1 VANKIRKPAVNGK
14 VSKGTREFAPLHGT
28 GRRVSVE
35 RSTKETQIAM
45 TVDLD
50 GTGESEISTGVGFF
64 DHILSA
70 LAKHGALDLN
80 VSVKGDTHIDDH
92 HTVEDTGIVLGMA
105 VQKALGNKAGIR
117 RFGFASV
124 PLDEALSQATVD
136 LAGRAHLSICGSER
150 LGKGK
155 VGTFDVELL
164 EDFLGA
170 FCSGSNTTLHVEMR
184 CGRNRHHM
192 IEATFKAF
200 ARALR
205 EAVERDPRIAGIP
218 STKGVL

>member
-1 VANKIRKPAVNGK
+1 MKDETKKIARNAPRNATLNRK
-14 VSKGTREFAPLHGT
+14 
-28 GRRVSVE
+28 
-35 RSTKETQIAM
+35 TKETEIS
-45 TVDLD
+45 VVLDLD
-50 GTGESEISTGVGFF
+50 GTGESKIASGVGFF
-64 DHILSA
+64 DHMLTALSKHSSIDIA
-70 LAKHGALDLN
+70 LTC
-80 VSVKGDTHIDDH
+80 KGDTHIDDH
-92 HTVEDTGIVLGMA
+92 HSVEDAGLALGEA
-105 VQKALGNKAGIR
+105 VKKALGDKSGIR

-136 LAGRAHLSICGSER
+136 LSGRACFCATGTER

-170 FCSGSNTTLHVEMR
+170 FASASGTTLHIDIR
-184 CGRNRHHM
+184 SGRNGHHM

-205 EAVERDPRIAGIP
+205 EACERDPRAAGIP

>member
-1 VANKIRKPAVNGK
+1 VAKRTATPQRTASI
-14 VSKGTREFAPLHGT
+14 S
-28 GRRVSVE
+28 
-35 RSTKETQIAM
+35 RSTKETQISLR
-45 TVDLD
+45 VDLD
-50 GTGESEISTGVGFF
+50 GTGQSEVATGVGFF
-64 DHILSA
+64 DHMLTALS
-70 LAKHGALDLN
+70 KHSAIDLN
-80 VSVKGDTHIDDH
+80 VTVKGDTHIDDH
-92 HTVEDTGIVLGMA
+92 HTVEDTGIVLGSA
-105 VQKALGNKAGIR
+105 VGEALGNKAGIR

-124 PLDEALSQATVD
+124 PLDEALAQATVD
-136 LAGRAHLSICGSER
+136 LAGRAHFTMTGTEK

-170 FCSGSNTTLHVEMR
+170 FCSSSGTTLHAEIR
-184 CGRNRHHM
+184 TGRNRHHI

-205 EAVERDPRIAGIP
+205 EAVERDPRISGVP

>member
-1 VANKIRKPAVNGK
+1 MAKANGRVPAVKKAGRGS
-14 VSKGTREFAPLHGT
+14 VSAP
-28 GRRVSVE
+28 RSAKVE
-35 RSTKETQIAM
+35 RSTKETEISI
-45 TVDLD
+45 VLDLD
-50 GTGESEISTGVGFF
+50 GSGESRISTGVGFF
-64 DHILSA
+64 DHMLTA

-117 RFGFASV
+117 RFGFGSV

-136 LAGRAHLSICGSER
+136 LAGRAHFSISGGEK

-170 FCSGSNTTLHVEMR
+170 FCSGSGTTLHIEMR
-184 CGRNRHHM
+184 AGRNRHHM

-205 EAVERDPRIAGIP
+205 EAVERDPRIAGVP